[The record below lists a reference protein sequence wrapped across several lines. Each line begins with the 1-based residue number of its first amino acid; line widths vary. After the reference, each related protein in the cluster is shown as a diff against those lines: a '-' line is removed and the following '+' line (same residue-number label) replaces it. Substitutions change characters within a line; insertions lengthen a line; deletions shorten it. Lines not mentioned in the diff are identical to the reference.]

1 MYAGGRGTDLDYKLG
16 FRWTNEAKENNNF
29 AIANLGWHYHL
40 GLGVEKDLK
49 LAEEYYLKASNQGN
63 EFAKEQLALISGK

>member
-16 FRWTNEAKENNNF
+16 FRWTNEATKENNNF

-40 GLGVEKDLK
+40 GLGVKK
-49 LAEEYYLKASNQGN
+49 
-63 EFAKEQLALISGK
+63 I